1 MGQNTSRLG
10 LYLPGGGSTG
20 LITPDEPADIDKI
33 NDNMTKLDADAG
45 AYVCT
50 SSTRPATPYNGKIIF
65 ETDTRKT
72 MVYKSATTSW
82 EPVDSQGKIV
92 ANAAARDALFASPVQ
107 GTKVFR
113 TDTGV
118 TETYYAAWNASTNP
132 GGRTPAGWYIAERS
146 TGLVALVPP
155 TIRVSGGSA
164 TANTLGKVTFTTA
177 NSIALDGIFSSAY
190 SNYKIFL
197 NISAIS
203 ANADIY
209 FRYTQNGTPTSGS
222 HFYGGGVYGGGNG
235 ANGNY
240 NPNFGAANIV
250 LATLLTTGYNYMG
263 SSSDITITKNGN
275 GYRMTQL
282 STTANTPPMGIMGG
296 HLWNDDTVAFDGF
309 RINNSA
315 TANMT
320 GTLIAYGWNE

>member
-72 MVYKSATTSW
+72 MIYKSATTSW

-132 GGRTPAGWYIAERS
+132 GGKTPAGWYIAERS
-146 TGLVALVPP
+146 MGLVPIVPP
-155 TIRVSGGSA
+155 TVAVSGGSA
-164 TANTLGKVTFTTA
+164 TANSLGEVSFTTA
-177 NSIALDGIFSSAY
+177 SSIALNNIFTNAY
-190 SNYKIFL
+190 RNYKIFL
-197 NISAIS
+197 TISQSSLNTQIWS
-203 ANADIY
+203 QLRIGTANQTGANWSWGGV
-209 FRYTQNGTPTSGS
+209 TGNNTGTIGGTSGS
-222 HFYGGGVYGGGNG
+222 GITYAAFGYAYS
-235 ANGNY
+235 ASQLMFTAEITLY
-240 NPNFGAANIV
+240 NPNISTHTAYTTSASTHTGSNI
-250 LATLLTTGYNYMG
+250 LYIA
-263 SSSDITITKNGN
+263 
-275 GYRMTQL
+275 Q
-282 STTANTPPMGIMGG
+282 GG
-296 HLWNDDTVAFDGF
+296 KYEV
-309 RINNSA
+309 A
-315 TANMT
+315 TAVDGIIFYPGSG
-320 GTLIAYGWNE
+320 GTISGTIQVFGMNT

>member
-72 MVYKSATTSW
+72 LIYKSATTSW

-92 ANAAARDALFASPVQ
+92 ANAAARDALFASPTQ

-113 TDTGV
+113 TDTGI

-132 GGRTPAGWYIAERS
+132 GGRTPAGWYVAERS
-146 TGLVALVPP
+146 TGLVPIVPP
-155 TIRVSGGSA
+155 TVRVGGGSA
-164 TANTLGKVTFTTA
+164 TANSLGKISFTSTA
-177 NSIALDGIFSSAY
+177 SIALDNVFT
-190 SNYKIFL
+190 SNYDFYRIFL
-197 NISAIS
+197 QVTSAS
-203 ANADIY
+203 AASYAN
-209 FRYTQNGTPTSGS
+209 FRFTTGGTATTATL
-222 HFYGGGVYGGGNG
+222 FYGGGSYDAAGATNQPYASLNG
-235 ANGNY
+235 A
-240 NPNFGAANIV
+240 AD
-250 LATLLTTGYNYMG
+250 LATMNLINSGYDSTVSAGEILIYKSGNAHRVLTNTQSYP
-263 SSSDITITKNGN
+263 NGAGN
-275 GYRMTQL
+275 VRGAWIWNQT
-282 STTANTPPMGIMGG
+282 STSY
-296 HLWNDDTVAFDGF
+296 DGF
-309 RINNSA
+309 RIMTS
-315 TANMT
+315 T
-320 GTLIAYGWNE
+320 GTMSGYVQLFGYNS